1 MKRTIDSS
9 HVLAVFMLLVAIHS
23 ILVGICLIVSPVSF
37 LEKLGFFMEEK
48 FFAAQGGVFH
58 IVVSIAY
65 LMAATNRPEKKAFVI
80 FSFSAKFI
88 ATLFLFAYYLFV
100 SPVLLVLLSGIGDLI
115 MGIVIFVLFRL
126 VWKRVQ

>member
-1 MKRTIDSS
+1 
-9 HVLAVFMLLVAIHS
+9 MLLVAIYS

-65 LMAATNRPEKKAFVI
+65 LMAATNMPGRKNLVI

-88 ATLFLFAYYLFV
+88 ATVFLFAYYLFV

-115 MGIVIFVLFRL
+115 MGVVIFILFRL